1 MYEFSE
7 VMKTYRQGFLITILA
22 TMFDDAK
29 CPISSKDGF
38 IPLNIILIHIYQGQL
53 LTLNFYH

>member
-7 VMKTYRQGFLITILA
+7 VMETYRQGFLITISA

-38 IPLNIILIHIYQGQL
+38 IPLNI
-53 LTLNFYH
+53 